1 MEKMLET
8 HCKIMD
14 MTFRSEGDAYMFYNS
29 HAKERGFGVRKEKV
43 KRGKGLSG
51 IIRFRRFV
59 CFRAGKRQRKYITM
73 EGRTQAKGGDSLR
86 VRCPH
91 GGEAG

>member
-43 KRGKGLSG
+43 K
-51 IIRFRRFV
+51 
-59 CFRAGKRQRKYITM
+59 
-73 EGRTQAKGGDSLR
+73 
-86 VRCPH
+86 
-91 GGEAG
+91 